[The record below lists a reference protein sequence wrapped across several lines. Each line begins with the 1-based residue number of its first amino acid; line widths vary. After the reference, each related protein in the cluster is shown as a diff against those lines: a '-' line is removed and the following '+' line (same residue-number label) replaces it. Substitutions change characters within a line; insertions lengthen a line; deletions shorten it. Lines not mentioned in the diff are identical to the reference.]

1 MSLRCNCARGEDLSF
16 RSNLMY
22 FTGLI
27 KLAYLGADSEHM
39 RVEGDAWKGIGKRE
53 GKRGG
58 MLAVFTIHQSQSNAF
73 RCWFAVNVIIPFIKF
88 HYHWP
93 WHGLPQLRLAS
104 WFGRVSK
111 PIREASGT
119 AVCPRAWFE
128 SLSSEIE
135 CNDNTLVNSVP
146 IPFPIHVRA
155 ILATIT
161 RYSFFIPVFFRTPH
175 FPLPFHQIIPTSH
188 APGEF

>member
-1 MSLRCNCARGEDLSF
+1 MEG
-16 RSNLMY
+16 
-22 FTGLI
+22 
-27 KLAYLGADSEHM
+27 GAW
-39 RVEGDAWKGIGKRE
+39 RGIGKRE

-111 PIREASGT
+111 PIREASET

-146 IPFPIHVRA
+146 IPFPRIHVHARH
-155 ILATIT
+155 IS
-161 RYSFFIPVFFRTPH
+161 RYSSFIPSFFVHLISRCP
-175 FPLPFHQIIPTSH
+175 FMKLPRPPTL
-188 APGEF
+188 GEF

>member
-1 MSLRCNCARGEDLSF
+1 MNTCEWRG
-16 RSNLMY
+16 R
-22 FTGLI
+22 
-27 KLAYLGADSEHM
+27 K
-39 RVEGDAWKGIGKRE
+39 RGDAWKGIGKRE

-188 APGEF
+188 AWRILNLLLYLALDIDWNGSPSRRTKCQLTISF